1 VTVCVAMLF
10 AYFSDGQQVGR
21 EWWTRR
27 SLQLSHQTPAP
38 TSLADRDVPPGP
50 GTRPAL
56 CSHGKLMPHGYFSH
70 VNALRELTT
79 VKSEANDVCVNHFNL
94 YVRKLGNTMLGL

>member
-1 VTVCVAMLF
+1 MGSKWVVSGPDPSKLTTFPPEPDV
-10 AYFSDGQQVGR
+10 S
-21 EWWTRR
+21 T
-27 SLQLSHQTPAP
+27 
-38 TSLADRDVPPGP
+38 DRLPPGP

-79 VKSEANDVCVNHFNL
+79 VKSEANDVCVKHFNL
-94 YVRKLGNTMLGL
+94 YVRKLGNTMLGLRD

>member
-1 VTVCVAMLF
+1 MGSKWVVSGGPVE
-10 AYFSDGQQVGR
+10 AYNFPTT
-21 EWWTRR
+21 E
-27 SLQLSHQTPAP
+27 PA
-38 TSLADRDVPPGP
+38 TSLADRLPPGP

-94 YVRKLGNTMLGL
+94 YVRKLGNTMLGLRV

>member
-1 VTVCVAMLF
+1 MTVCVAMLF

-27 SLQLSHQTPAP
+27 SLQLSHQTPDVSRGS
-38 TSLADRDVPPGP
+38 TSRRGP

-79 VKSEANDVCVNHFNL
+79 VKSEANDVCVNHFDL
-94 YVRKLGNTMLGL
+94 YVRKLGNTMLGLRV